1 MKKLLVLVTIL
12 STFALTAYAGSHS
25 KKVGKGDISKADYLK
40 QAEASFDRMD
50 ADKDGILTVAEKK
63 AYNAKL
69 KAAREAKKAKEGTK
83 PQTK

>member
-12 STFALTAYAGSHS
+12 SAFALSAYAGGHT
-25 KKVGKGDISKADYLK
+25 KKGKGDVSKADYLK
-40 QAEASFDRMD
+40 QAEARFDRMD

-63 AYNAKL
+63 AYSDKL
-69 KAAREAKKAKEGTK
+69 KAAREPKKAKEGTK

>member
-12 STFALTAYAGSHS
+12 SAFAFNAHAGSHS
-25 KKVGKGDISKADYLK
+25 KGKGDVSKADYLK
-40 QAEASFDRMD
+40 QAEARFDRMD

-63 AYNAKL
+63 AYSAKL

>member
-12 STFALTAYAGSHS
+12 SAFAFNAHAGSHM
-25 KKVGKGDISKADYLK
+25 KKGDVSKTDYLK
-40 QAEASFDRMD
+40 QAEARFDRMD

-63 AYNAKL
+63 AYSAKL
-69 KAAREAKKAKEGTK
+69 KEAREAKKAKEGKK